1 MEERELVVD
10 LIIIIMA
17 AAGGGLAASALR
29 LPTVLG
35 YLVAG
40 VIVGNYIPGLEIDVA
55 RLQDIAELGV
65 ALLLFTLGV
74 KFSVRKL
81 ADVSRIAVFGGGLQI
96 LMTTGLGLLV
106 GLALGLD
113 VKAALV
119 LGYAVAISS
128 TMVVLKLLE
137 DRGEMDAVHAR
148 VALGILLVQD
158 LAVVLMVILIGAT
171 ASETGLSLARE
182 IGFALG
188 KAVMLLA
195 GTYLLS
201 IWVVPWFLA
210 RLARTGARELF

>member
-40 VIVGNYIPGLEIDVA
+40 LIVGNYIPGLEIDVS

-74 KFSVRKL
+74 RFSVKKL
-81 ADVSRIAVFGGGLQI
+81 ADVSRVAVFGGGIQI
-96 LMTTGLGLLV
+96 LLTTALGLLL
-106 GLALGLD
+106 GIALGFD
-113 VKAALV
+113 VRAALV

-128 TMVVLKLLE
+128 TMVV
-137 DRGEMDAVHAR
+137 AP
-148 VALGILLVQD
+148 
-158 LAVVLMVILIGAT
+158 
-171 ASETGLSLARE
+171 
-182 IGFALG
+182 
-188 KAVMLLA
+188 KAA
-195 GTYLLS
+195 
-201 IWVVPWFLA
+201 
-210 RLARTGARELF
+210 